1 MRELTEYG
9 KKVKMKLIDLGKT
22 QEWLIKEVKK
32 ENPEIFVDASVLRKI
47 FTGEIKQSALVPIIN
62 KILNLQEKV
71 V

>member
-9 KKVKMKLIDLGKT
+9 KEVKMKLIDLGKT
-22 QEWLIKEVKK
+22 QEWLIKEIKK